1 MRRGLRTV
9 VYDDTIPEEQSY
21 ESVMPSQ
28 APAMDNYM
36 PEIPGMEDP
45 SLRQVELAEGGVV
58 QREGFAEKG
67 FVQNLSP
74 QDKSRIEN
82 VDKIADV
89 FKKAYEKDDVSLL
102 FKKTSTNPNGLLSD
116 AAAINFNK
124 NVKDPYFIKQVA
136 QKLNIKTEEVFDL
149 IDERQN
155 FYELDIQPL
164 LAQKTYQ
171 KETKLVN
178 EFIDKGENWLIKN
191 SKNYDN
197 VKDLKR
203 GFKRIFG
210 KDHPFLKNSYVSKQG
225 FTKFND
231 LFFPDIAKSYRESGN
246 PAYTY
251 TKKKLNNLFEA
262 SLYNFNPSVRTKV
275 LNELESIIPKKNPT
289 QGEAYD
295 LRKKFKNSKILKEFN
310 INERLDGP
318 ITRLLIR
325 DLGENIVNDINFV
338 RYPRSSTKKF
348 IKFMSDRVS
357 PQYKKQFNIIS
368 NAIDDFEKNL
378 SSEAKNKLKIV
389 ENINYEHKI
398 PKSVIEQGYA
408 DEIEYAKITPVGE
421 EFNVKIKNR
430 QFDGPLSNLTRK
442 YTAASS
448 PEEKK
453 EIVKKMNDLKDNFNK
468 RYNNYLGDITIQETN
483 GKLNFSSKAKVL
495 ESSSDIM
502 KKLENNL
509 QKNPELF
516 KSLSNFGS
524 KLSSF
529 GGSLDPDTIKQAI
542 ERLPAKQR
550 NLILGAAS
558 KLRGASN
565 LGLAAAAELTT
576 GSTPLGVAITALF
589 SAPILIDKLGEGYSL
604 GQSLQDV
611 GSMLTFD
618 TIEELDV
625 DRSMAEKYGGTK
637 AAEGYD
643 IKILTEKM
651 ADIQNKLSQLNS
663 EQNQFESDPQY
674 AKLVGKE
681 ELFRIQRRRKVLSDE
696 LANME
701 KQYQAIPDKF
711 EKYTAFKDIE
721 KYPELEKNI
730 RKSEDVLYE
739 PFSLDETVMGF
750 DDPRDEE
757 QAEQTIKAKKLL
769 KQFEYKKPK
778 QSLQPLGFLGGVNTY
793 KAIPTEELMN
803 QYLAYGG
810 RVGLAAGTIP
820 RAVNWVAKR
829 IQDINKLIK
838 TKRAKAEDFLEEIEI
853 LNKAE
858 ELNLTKEQVGQIL
871 RQQKQAATEKY
882 LKRTIEGDPDLE
894 SRLPYDPNATPGNIK
909 KRKNV
914 YGKYKFTGNESLED
928 LYELERLG
936 KITRMD
942 MNVYDPRYVEWLDAQ
957 IINKEKLYTPKEWE
971 NTPEVLKNKMRGR
984 IDPDWETANFG
995 EDFDWDRAR
1004 STEIQQTQKLKDF
1017 DITGRSKNAYGG
1029 RINFEKGSDPKD
1041 KPILPINPMIGGE
1054 DPRGSLQDPGRR
1066 DVLKGMGLLGA
1077 GVAAGKLGLLGLS
1090 KVAKKAP
1097 LTEIVAPMGK
1107 TTTEFPTWFPS
1118 LIKRV
1123 REEGTQIPIFK
1134 KVDVPLTETEF
1145 NKLQK
1150 QGAKGIEDRY
1160 QGRSEEYIKA
1170 SQARGEP
1177 RYIQTQDTDEI
1188 IGYRYEVKE
1197 MPGLKVKDMEGK
1209 EIEVEFPNA
1218 YGQEV
1223 YMTYTKPKISID
1235 PQGQK
1240 IKYDAEF
1247 YVDDGVPE
1255 LNWMGMRDDH
1265 HVDFYAETVKNI
1277 DEVLGGASK
1286 VEQYALK
1293 AKKPRITSGDEI
1305 VSRSDAAY
1313 DIPDDFD

>member
-1 MRRGLRTV
+1 MKRGLRTV
-9 VYDDTIPEEQSY
+9 VYDDTILEDSPIELPNQGY
-21 ESVMPSQ
+21 EKAMPSGT
-28 APAMDNYM
+28 PPMDNVM

-45 SLRQVELAEGGVV
+45 SLRQIELAEGGTPAGKKTEKITRVGRPVYETPEGEMVSEQSRTLKLGNLYYNVPSIHDGKKYTDEQLVELLDKNLISPTSVHSSLEGALDESKFRSSTLFNTEEDYGQQLSAREGSFADGGVV

-721 KYPELEKNI
+721 KYRELEKNI
-730 RKSEDVLYE
+730 RKREDVLYR

-757 QAEQTIKAKKLL
+757 EAQKIIKEKKLL
-769 KQFEYKKPK
+769 KKFEYEKPK
-778 QSLQPLGFLGGVNTY
+778 QSLKFWGGLDTSKILSANDLINEY
-793 KAIPTEELMN
+793 
-803 QYLAYGG
+803 AYGG
-810 RVGLAAGTIP
+810 RV
-820 RAVNWVAKR
+820 
-829 IQDINKLIK
+829 
-838 TKRAKAEDFLEEIEI
+838 
-853 LNKAE
+853 
-858 ELNLTKEQVGQIL
+858 
-871 RQQKQAATEKY
+871 
-882 LKRTIEGDPDLE
+882 
-894 SRLPYDPNATPGNIK
+894 
-909 KRKNV
+909 
-914 YGKYKFTGNESLED
+914 
-928 LYELERLG
+928 
-936 KITRMD
+936 
-942 MNVYDPRYVEWLDAQ
+942 
-957 IINKEKLYTPKEWE
+957 
-971 NTPEVLKNKMRGR
+971 
-984 IDPDWETANFG
+984 
-995 EDFDWDRAR
+995 
-1004 STEIQQTQKLKDF
+1004 
-1017 DITGRSKNAYGG
+1017 
-1029 RINFEKGSDPKD
+1029 NFEKGGDPKD

-1134 KVDVPLTETEF
+1134 KAEVPLTEAEF

-1150 QGAKGIEDRY
+1150 EGAENIYDRY
-1160 QGRSEEYIKA
+1160 RVRTEEYIKA

-1177 RYIQTQDTDEI
+1177 RYIQIQDTDEI

-1197 MPGLKVKDMEGK
+1197 MPGLKVKEMEGK

-1223 YMTYTKPKISID
+1223 FMNYTKPKISID

-1255 LNWMGMRDDH
+1255 LNWMGMQDDH
-1265 HVDFYAETVKNI
+1265 HVDFYGETVKNI

-1293 AKKPRITSGDEI
+1293 AKKPRITQGDEI
-1305 VSRSDAAY
+1305 VSSADARANYYDLDYDSD
-1313 DIPDDFD
+1313 